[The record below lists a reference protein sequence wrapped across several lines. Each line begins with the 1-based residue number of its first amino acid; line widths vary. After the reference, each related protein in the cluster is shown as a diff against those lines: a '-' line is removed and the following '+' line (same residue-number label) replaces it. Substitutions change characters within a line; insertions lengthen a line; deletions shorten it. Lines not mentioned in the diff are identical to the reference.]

1 MNESPEIPFSELL
14 GALLDEQKPL
24 SPKYLYRLSDL
35 AGAELDSFQETWEAM
50 PLWRRQALLE
60 DLEELGISDTLLS
73 FESIGRYAISDSD
86 PRVRLLAVKL
96 LWEFDQPDLIQ
107 IYINLLN
114 GDPEP
119 EVRAAAAVGLSQYV
133 YLGEIEAIPSDR
145 SVSIEDQLLRSLSE
159 DPSPLVRQRAL
170 ESLSYSCR
178 EELPELIE
186 RAFESGDP
194 EWIASA
200 LLAMGR
206 SADNQWNDNVLSM
219 LNNKSPRLRSEAA
232 KAAGEL
238 EIKSSIPYLVDLTED
253 INDAVRSAAIWS
265 LSQIGG
271 ERARKT
277 LETLL
282 TQLEEEDEIDFLE
295 TALENLAFTEGTV
308 PFTLLELDE
317 DAGEAEVYKRLITE
331 ESDWGF
337 EDDEDAFFIDDE
349 YDDSDDDLDFD
360 ELEENDED
368 ILD

>member
-1 MNESPEIPFSELL
+1 
-14 GALLDEQKPL
+14 
-24 SPKYLYRLSDL
+24 
-35 AGAELDSFQETWEAM
+35 
-50 PLWRRQALLE
+50 
-60 DLEELGISDTLLS
+60 
-73 FESIGRYAISDSD
+73 
-86 PRVRLLAVKL
+86 
-96 LWEFDQPDLIQ
+96 
-107 IYINLLN
+107 
-114 GDPEP
+114 
-119 EVRAAAAVGLSQYV
+119 
-133 YLGEIEAIPSDR
+133 
-145 SVSIEDQLLRSLSE
+145 
-159 DPSPLVRQRAL
+159 
-170 ESLSYSCR
+170 
-178 EELPELIE
+178 
-186 RAFESGDP
+186 
-194 EWIASA
+194 
-200 LLAMGR
+200 MGR

-317 DAGEAEVYKRLITE
+317 DAGEAEVYKRIITE

-349 YDDSDDDLDFD
+349 YDDTDDDLDFD